1 MRAGSSKISQPAS
14 HQQSR
19 RWSYE
24 SIKFIIIIIVK
35 MRHKNIRKDDE
46 RRRLQAG
53 DDSSSIWVDKLFVL
67 LHKKKEREAF
77 HAIMPRIAADVWG
90 MGGDQRAK
98 SHKTSSLLCVFFTFL
113 RQFETCEN
121 LLTWLV
127 RARAT
132 IYAPSRMSYGGDV
145 SQEFALQ
152 FIIEVKVASISRH
165 WISIA
170 SALKLGKK
178 NHKLI
183 SVFPT
188 QLALQLFS

>member
-53 DDSSSIWVDKLFVL
+53 DDSSPIWVDKLFVL

-77 HAIMPRIAADVWG
+77 HAIMPRIAVDVWG
-90 MGGDQRAK
+90 DQKRARK
-98 SHKTSSLLCVFFTFL
+98 ATKHNHSYVCFSHSSDNSRHAKICWLDSCARERRFIRQSNELWSWYRPKSLL
-113 RQFETCEN
+113 
-121 LLTWLV
+121 
-127 RARAT
+127 
-132 IYAPSRMSYGGDV
+132 YSS
-145 SQEFALQ
+145 
-152 FIIEVKVASISRH
+152 
-165 WISIA
+165 
-170 SALKLGKK
+170 
-178 NHKLI
+178 
-183 SVFPT
+183 
-188 QLALQLFS
+188 